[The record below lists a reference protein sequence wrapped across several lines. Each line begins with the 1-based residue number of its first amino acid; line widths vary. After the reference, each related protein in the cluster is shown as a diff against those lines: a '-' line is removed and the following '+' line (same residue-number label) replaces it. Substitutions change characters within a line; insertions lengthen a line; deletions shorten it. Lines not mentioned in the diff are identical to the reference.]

1 MFGQSQPHRR
11 LCGRKVNSM
20 YSVIL
25 ASVNSNGSAGTT
37 GAGKALRCIGNRIVY
52 AGQTVQTDGRY
63 IYGNMS
69 GRGSSFVPITAGA
82 IPYVFA
88 KGNLEE
94 PPGSAGGGGL

>member
-1 MFGQSQPHRR
+1 MNRD
-11 LCGRKVNSM
+11 
-20 YSVIL
+20 
-25 ASVNSNGSAGTT
+25 GSAGTT
-37 GAGKALRCIGNRIVY
+37 SDGRFIRCIGNRIVS
-52 AGQTVQTDGRY
+52 AGQTVETDGRY

>member
-1 MFGQSQPHRR
+1 M
-11 LCGRKVNSM
+11 SM

-25 ASVNSNGSAGTT
+25 ASVDSDGSAGTT
-37 GAGKALRCIGNRIVY
+37 SDGRFIRCIGNRIVS
-52 AGQTVQTDGRY
+52 AGQTVETDGRY

>member
-1 MFGQSQPHRR
+1 
-11 LCGRKVNSM
+11 M

-25 ASVNSNGSAGTT
+25 ASANRDGSAGTT
-37 GAGKALRCIGNRIVY
+37 CAGKVIRCIGSRIVY

>member
-1 MFGQSQPHRR
+1 
-11 LCGRKVNSM
+11 M
-20 YSVIL
+20 YSTIL
-25 ASVNSNGSAGTT
+25 ASVNRDGSAGTT
-37 GAGKALRCIGNRIVY
+37 SDGRFIRCIGNRIVY

>member
-1 MFGQSQPHRR
+1 MR
-11 LCGRKVNSM
+11 L

-25 ASVNSNGSAGTT
+25 ASANRDGSAGTT
-37 GAGKALRCIGNRIVY
+37 GAGKVIRCIGSRIVY

>member
-1 MFGQSQPHRR
+1 
-11 LCGRKVNSM
+11 M

-25 ASVNSNGSAGTT
+25 ASANRDGSAGTT
-37 GAGKALRCIGNRIVY
+37 GAGKVIRCMGSRIVY

>member
-1 MFGQSQPHRR
+1 
-11 LCGRKVNSM
+11 M

-25 ASVNSNGSAGTT
+25 ASATRDGSAGTT
-37 GAGKALRCIGNRIVY
+37 GAGKVIRCIGSRIVY